1 MSDPLNQAA
10 AEEARKEQKRQAE
23 TSAGDVADGMLDI
36 GDFAASVL
44 DLGAQIGGACLDAAK
59 TGGEAVA
66 GGAVEAAKLA
76 GEGVVAVAGAVGE
89 ALSGLGDLG

>member
-1 MSDPLNQAA
+1 MSDKLAQAA
-10 AEEARKEQKRQAE
+10 DEEARKEQKRQAE
-23 TSAGDVADGMLDI
+23 TSGAAVVDGVLDV
-36 GDFAASVL
+36 GDFAVTVL
-44 DLGAQIGGACLDAAK
+44 DLGAQVAGACLNAAK

-89 ALSGLGDLG
+89 VLTGLGDLG